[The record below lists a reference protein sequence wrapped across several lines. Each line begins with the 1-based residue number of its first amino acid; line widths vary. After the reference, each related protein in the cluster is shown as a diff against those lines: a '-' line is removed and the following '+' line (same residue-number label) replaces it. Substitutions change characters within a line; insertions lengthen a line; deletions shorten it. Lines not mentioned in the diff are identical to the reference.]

1 MEKKYCDIEAEP
13 VKTDEAIA
21 PYTLSN
27 YHATSKEV
35 SARERVMAGTVS
47 VDEYFDELLTP
58 LISQKNK
65 A

>member
-1 MEKKYCDIEAEP
+1 MGKKYCDIEAEP
-13 VKTDEAIA
+13 VMAAEAIA

-47 VDEYFDELLTP
+47 VDEYFDELLSK
-58 LISQKNK
+58 LFLQNK
-65 A
+65 D

>member
-13 VKTDEAIA
+13 VMAAEAIG

-35 SARERVMAGTVS
+35 SARERVMAGM
-47 VDEYFDELLTP
+47 
-58 LISQKNK
+58 
-65 A
+65 